1 MAVEITWNKTDPKA
15 LKNSTPYM
23 PYFKPFA
30 PADNLT
36 RDTNKNSNIGT
47 VCELNQTILNK
58 KQSYLPAKPNKEA
71 FGLWSDNISDDAGYF
86 TVDNT
91 PTLRIIFD
99 KPISTAGL
107 TLEFE
112 QGDYAIDITL
122 EWYKEPTV
130 DTLIM
135 SKHFFPDDN
144 LYFCDN
150 LVENYKMLYIKFN
163 KTLAPKRFLKLTN
176 IFYGE
181 IINFTDK
188 ELIDCKVLEETSL
201 TSEEISIN
209 TLNFTVYNKDN
220 DFNFIKNPKSFG
232 LIEANQPITI
242 NKDDVNYG
250 TFYLQKANSDG
261 HKQLEISAV
270 DLMGK
275 LESIPYNG
283 GYFENKTV
291 EFILTDFLEQNDLG
305 AYDTYFDIAPEIEN
319 YELTGYI
326 GKTTG
331 RGLLHALSFASWGIL
346 DCSRSDKIR
355 ITERKKLAV
364 GFSVDDDTLLM
375 DSFKPEY
382 QPRCDGVVISG
393 PTHNLLV
400 KSEVIETIKLD
411 VGVHTRYYNGLYK
424 DIYVV
429 GEGVTVMEVGT
440 TYVTIKTTVED
451 TNITIGGVKYEL
463 IETVNLEIG
472 IHTRYYSEPYHD
484 IQVGGATV
492 IKVGSNFVTIESKG
506 LNYGIVISG
515 IKYSVSTIKFTA
527 GDDRGKNVKILENI
541 EFLSESNGQ
550 HIVNNLYD
558 IYNNLN
564 YNCKFE
570 MLKTDILV
578 SDVVDVGGARGYL
591 SKLELDLLRGNLS
604 KGGFIGTSI

>member
-1 MAVEITWNKTDPKA
+1 MSINIKWSKINLDA
-15 LKNSTPYM
+15 LGISNPYM

-30 PADNLT
+30 PAGNLT
-36 RDTNKNSNIGT
+36 RDTNKSLNIGT
-47 VCELNQTILNK
+47 LCELNQTILNK
-58 KQSYLPAKPNKEA
+58 KQSYLPAKPNKED

-86 TVDNT
+86 TVDNI

-130 DTLIM
+130 DTLMM
-135 SKHFFPDDN
+135 SKQFFPNDS

-150 LVENYKMLYIKFN
+150 LIENYKMLYIKFN

-220 DFNFIKNPKSFG
+220 DFNFIKNPKSFA
-232 LIEANQPITI
+232 LIEQNQPISVF
-242 NKDDVNYG
+242 KGGENYG
-250 TFYLQKANSDG
+250 TFYLKKVQSDG
-261 HKQLEISAV
+261 YKKMEFNTI

-275 LESIPYNG
+275 LENTPYNG
-283 GYFENKTV
+283 GRFKNMSVK
-291 EFILTDFLEQNDLG
+291 FILTDFLEQNDLG
-305 AYDTYFDIAPEIEN
+305 AYSAYFDIAPEIEK
-319 YELTGYI
+319 YELIGYI

-331 RGLLHALSFASWGIL
+331 RGLLHALCFASLGIL
-346 DCSRSDKIR
+346 DCSRSDKIKISPR
-355 ITERKKLAV
+355 QKLQA
-364 GFSVDDDTLLM
+364 GFNIDDSVLLM

-393 PTHNLLV
+393 STYSLFPDR
-400 KSEVIETIKLD
+400 EMIETIKLD
-411 VGVHTRYYNGLYK
+411 VGVHTRYYN
-424 DIYVV
+424 
-429 GEGVTVMEVGT
+429 
-440 TYVTIKTTVED
+440 
-451 TNITIGGVKYEL
+451 
-463 IETVNLEIG
+463 
-472 IHTRYYSEPYHD
+472 EPYLD
-484 IQVGGATV
+484 IQVGGVGATV
-492 IKVGSNFVTIESKG
+492 IKRGTNYVTIQSTVADT
-506 LNYGIVISG
+506 GIVISG

-527 GDDRGKNVKILENI
+527 GDEHGKNVKILENI

-558 IYNNLN
+558 IYNNFN

-591 SKLELDLLRGNLS
+591 SKLEIDLLRGNIS

>member
-1 MAVEITWNKTDPKA
+1 MSINIKWSKVNVDA
-15 LKNSTPYM
+15 LRISTPYM

-58 KQSYLPAKPNKEA
+58 KQSYLPTKPSKA
-71 FGLWSDNISDDAGYF
+71 DFGLWSDNISDDAGYF

-135 SKHFFPDDN
+135 SKQFFPDDN
-144 LYFCDN
+144 LYFLDN

-163 KTLAPKRFLKLTN
+163 KTLAPKRFLKLTT

-181 IINFTDK
+181 IVNFTDK
-188 ELIDCKVLEETSL
+188 ELIDCSILEEASL

-209 TLNFTVYNKDN
+209 TLNFTAYNKDN
-220 DFNFIKNPKSFG
+220 DFDFIKNPKSFR
-232 LIEANQPITI
+232 LIEQNQPISVF
-242 NKDDVNYG
+242 KDGANYG
-250 TFYLQKANSDG
+250 TFYLKKVQSDG
-261 HKQLEISAV
+261 YKTMEFSTI
-270 DLMGK
+270 DLIGK
-275 LESIPYNG
+275 FENTPYNG
-283 GYFENKTV
+283 GRFKNMSVK
-291 EFILTDFLEQNDLG
+291 FILTDFLEQNDLW
-305 AYDTYFDIAPEIEN
+305 AYDIYFDISPEIEN

-331 RGLLHALSFASWGIL
+331 RGLLHALSFASLGIL
-346 DCSRSDKIR
+346 DCSRSDKIKISPR
-355 ITERKKLAV
+355 QKLQA
-364 GFSVDDDTLLM
+364 GFNIDDSVLLM

-393 PTHNLLV
+393 STYSLFPDR
-400 KSEVIETIKLD
+400 EMIESIKL
-411 VGVHTRYYNGLYK
+411 
-424 DIYVV
+424 
-429 GEGVTVMEVGT
+429 EV
-440 TYVTIKTTVED
+440 
-451 TNITIGGVKYEL
+451 
-463 IETVNLEIG
+463 G
-472 IHTRYYSEPYHD
+472 IHTRYYNEPYFD
-484 IQVGGATV
+484 IQVGGVGTTV
-492 IKVGSNFVTIESKG
+492 LKRGTTFVTIYSTVADT
-506 LNYGIVISG
+506 GIVISG
-515 IKYSVSTIKFTA
+515 IKYTVSTIKFTA
-527 GDDRGKNVKILENI
+527 GDEHGKNVKILENI
-541 EFLSESNGQ
+541 SFLSETNGQ
-550 HIVNNLYD
+550 ALADNLYY

-564 YNCKFE
+564 YNADFE
-570 MLKTDILV
+570 MLKNGALV
-578 SDVVDVGGARGYL
+578 ADVIDVGGARGYL
-591 SKLELDLLRGNLS
+591 SKLEIDLLRGNLS